1 MTATRAH
8 GAAAQLAVP
17 LAGDTTGD
25 GPDLVLVHGLGA
37 SRHIWDDIRDDL
49 AASRRV
55 HRLELRGHGETGGP
69 ADPDAYKLHLLAAD
83 LAAAIDD
90 RGLGHATVVAHSLG
104 GAAALWAALRYPG
117 TFGALVV
124 VDSFAYGLPPER
136 AAYVRHQLRDLRRH
150 GPEGAWEAGK
160 AARLADPLLALRWVD
175 ADFAAARRAEALAVV
190 PQAWVGLG
198 EEVATAPAFTSW
210 LWQLD
215 TKLAVMVGE
224 TDVFMRG
231 PSEQIALATGAPL
244 HLLDGLGHNPM
255 VERPAV
261 FKAALERV
269 LEEL

>member
-1 MTATRAH
+1 MTATRVPT
-8 GAAAQLAVP
+8 AAARLGVP
-17 LAGDTTGD
+17 LAGDTAGD

-37 SRHIWDDIRDDL
+37 SRRIWDDVRDDL
-49 AASRRV
+49 ARTRRV
-55 HRLELRGHGETGGP
+55 HRLELRGHGDTGGP
-69 ADPDAYKLHLLAAD
+69 ADPAAYKLHLLAAD

-117 TFGALVV
+117 TFGALVI

-136 AAYVRHQLRDLRRH
+136 AAYVRRQLRDLRRH

-175 ADFAAARRAEALAVV
+175 ADFAEARRCEALAVV
-190 PQAWVGLG
+190 PEAWVGLG
-198 EEVATAPAFTSW
+198 EEIATAPAFTSW

-224 TDVFMRG
+224 SDALMRE
-231 PSEQIALATGAPL
+231 PSEQIAQATGAPL
-244 HLLDGLGHNPM
+244 HVLDGLGHNPM
-255 VERPAV
+255 VERPAA
-261 FKAALERV
+261 FGAALERV
-269 LEEL
+269 LDEL